1 MSRGSSPPLNK
12 ERNHIL
18 TPPNKLGADQVL
30 DITDRYDDLGFKTP
44 TRQVKSCDSVTR
56 VTRAPYRVQEHFVV
70 SEVGNHV
77 PVQDM
82 YDKSD
87 VEGVQKSIDFSSYL
101 SERSQTYMSDPTY
114 TTQFVK
120 ESRTVRTETTNE

>member
-1 MSRGSSPPLNK
+1 
-12 ERNHIL
+12 
-18 TPPNKLGADQVL
+18 
-30 DITDRYDDLGFKTP
+30 
-44 TRQVKSCDSVTR
+44 
-56 VTRAPYRVQEHFVV
+56 V